1 MKRLLLG
8 LAVAGLLLPAAATAG
23 GFATVQ
29 LSSLPQGT
37 DAGGT
42 WTPTMTI
49 LQHGLTPLDGLQPVI
64 RIANQHGE
72 ADSFAARPNGEPGG
86 YVATVTFP
94 SAGTWRY
101 EIWDGFSQTH
111 TYSPVTIGGG
121 DGGSRRDGRTE
132 PRVAA
137 VRAPRAPSCGDR
149 AAGRSVGGYRG
160 RLGTI
165 RFRP

>member
-8 LAVAGLLLPAAATAG
+8 LALAGLLLPAAATAG

-29 LSSLPQGT
+29 LSSLPAGT

-49 LQHGLTPLDGLQPVI
+49 LQHGVTPLDGLQPAV
-64 RIANQHGE
+64 RLTDESGE
-72 ADSFAARPNGEPGG
+72 IQSFAARPAGEPGT
-86 YVATVTFP
+86 YVADVTFP

-111 TYSPVTIGGG
+111 TYSPVTIG
-121 DGGSRRDGRTE
+121 DGGGSSFPTAPVAGVALVVVALAGALLLALRRRRT
-132 PRVAA
+132 
-137 VRAPRAPSCGDR
+137 APRP
-149 AAGRSVGGYRG
+149 VLGG
-160 RLGTI
+160 
-165 RFRP
+165 

>member
-8 LAVAGLLLPAAATAG
+8 LALAALLVPAAATAG

-29 LSSLPQGT
+29 LSSLPAGT

-49 LQHGLTPLDGLQPVI
+49 LQHGVTPLDGLQPAV
-64 RIANQHGE
+64 RISDASGE
-72 ADSFAARPNGEPGG
+72 IQTFAARPAGEPGT
-86 YVATVTFP
+86 YVADVRFP
-94 SAGTWRY
+94 SGGTWRY

-121 DGGSRRDGRTE
+121 G
-132 PRVAA
+132 VAS
-137 VRAPRAPSCGDR
+137 VPTAP
-149 AAGRSVGGYRG
+149 VGGIVLAALALAAALVVLLRRRRPG
-160 RLGTI
+160 PRPALGG
-165 RFRP
+165 